1 TRVATAGYAGF
12 TGYVEG
18 GRYSYD
24 NYTQT
29 SFAGANPQP
38 QVTGLAPESVLAG
51 SGALT
56 LTVTGQGFVPGS
68 QVLWNGAVRSTT
80 YVSPTELRA
89 SIGALDVAAAGTAS
103 VTVVSPA
110 PGGGESNAVTF
121 TIEALTGNPVPVLEA
136 WSPTTAVAGGAQF
149 TLTVTGQGFVP
160 ESQVL
165 WNGAARATTYVSA
178 TELRATIAAEDVA
191 AAGSVAVA
199 VQSPAPGGG
208 TSNVMSFLVT
218 GLGGSFFDDFERAD
232 GADLGNGWIEKTP
245 AAFSLQGGRV
255 VKSPTSVGFADN
267 VVYRPEPML
276 DGEASI
282 EVRFSS
288 LPPGYAQ
295 VFVRGQPD
303 TIGSPGL
310 FTGYLLFIDDSASR
324 AYLDR
329 IENGGFV
336 VLQQITLSPALNTTD
351 TFRLRLRATGTDPVV
366 VTAYVERLTGEE
378 WTVSGKATV
387 TDTSATRV
395 ATAGY
400 AGFTGYV
407 EGGRYS
413 YDNYTRTSFDG

>member
-1 TRVATAGYAGF
+1 VVLRQITLSPGLNTTDTCRLRLRATGTSPVVVSAYVERLTGSEWTVIGQATVTDTSATPVATAGYAGF

-29 SFAGANPQP
+29 SFDGANPQP

-136 WSPTTAVAGGAQF
+136 LSPTTAVAGGAQF

-191 AAGSVAVA
+191 AAGAVAVA

-218 GLGGSFFDDFERAD
+218 GLGGSF
-232 GADLGNGWIEKTP
+232 
-245 AAFSLQGGRV
+245 
-255 VKSPTSVGFADN
+255 
-267 VVYRPEPML
+267 
-276 DGEASI
+276 
-282 EVRFSS
+282 
-288 LPPGYAQ
+288 
-295 VFVRGQPD
+295 
-303 TIGSPGL
+303 
-310 FTGYLLFIDDSASR
+310 
-324 AYLDR
+324 
-329 IENGGFV
+329 
-336 VLQQITLSPALNTTD
+336 
-351 TFRLRLRATGTDPVV
+351 
-366 VTAYVERLTGEE
+366 
-378 WTVSGKATV
+378 
-387 TDTSATRV
+387 
-395 ATAGY
+395 
-400 AGFTGYV
+400 
-407 EGGRYS
+407 
-413 YDNYTRTSFDG
+413 